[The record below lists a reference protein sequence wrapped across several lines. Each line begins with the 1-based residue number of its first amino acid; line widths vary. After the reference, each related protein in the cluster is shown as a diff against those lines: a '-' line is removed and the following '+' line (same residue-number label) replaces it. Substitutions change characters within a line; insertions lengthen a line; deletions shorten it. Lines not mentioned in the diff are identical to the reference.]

1 MRIPIHPGDRLDHY
15 QIDSVA
21 DQRGAAASV
30 FRGTDLRTNRPVA
43 IKVPDPEMESDPTVF
58 ERFQREDEIGKSF
71 DHPGIL
77 KVFTDEHRSQ
87 TYIVTE
93 WFDGKSLR
101 QIMAEEKLPH
111 ERAVRIALNIA
122 NVLAY
127 IQNHGVVHR
136 DLRPENILV
145 GADDHIKLINF
156 GVAAKTGAR
165 RITFTNL
172 AQVVGVS
179 EYVSPEELNGKRDDA
194 RSDIY
199 ALGVILYEMLT
210 GKTPFQGSSP
220 YDRLLKHPIPPREI
234 DPSISPQLQ
243 EVIYR
248 ALERQPKN
256 RYANAHDFALD
267 LSNVDRV
274 RVARRRELHDWKERS
289 VPRWKRAAFF
299 VGIALVPIAI
309 FGLLLYFAQH

>member
-21 DQRGAAASV
+21 DHSGAASV

-43 IKVPDPEMESDPTVF
+43 IKIPDPEMESDPTAF
-58 ERFQREDEIGKSF
+58 ERFQREEEIGKSL

-77 KVFTDEHRSQ
+77 KVLTDENRSQ
-87 TYIVTE
+87 AYIVTE

-101 QIMAEEKLPH
+101 QIMAEKKLPH

-136 DLRPENILV
+136 DLRPENILLDT
-145 GADDHIKLINF
+145 DDHIKLINF
-156 GVAAKTGAR
+156 GVATKGGAR

-172 AQVVGVS
+172 ARVVGVS

-199 ALGVILYEMLT
+199 ALGVILYEMLI

-220 YDRLLKHPIPPREI
+220 YERLLKHPIPPREI
-234 DPSISPQLQ
+234 DATISPQLQ

-248 ALERQPKN
+248 ALEREPKH

-274 RVARRRELHDWKERS
+274 RVARRRELHDWKKRP
-289 VPRWKRAAFF
+289 VPRWKRAVFL
-299 VGIALVPIAI
+299 VGIAMVPIAI

>member
-1 MRIPIHPGDRLDHY
+1 
-15 QIDSVA
+15 
-21 DQRGAAASV
+21 
-30 FRGTDLRTNRPVA
+30 
-43 IKVPDPEMESDPTVF
+43 
-58 ERFQREDEIGKSF
+58 
-71 DHPGIL
+71 
-77 KVFTDEHRSQ
+77 
-87 TYIVTE
+87 
-93 WFDGKSLR
+93 
-101 QIMAEEKLPH
+101 MAEKKLPP
-111 ERAVRIALNIA
+111 ERTVRIALNIA
-122 NVLAY
+122 NALAY

-145 GADDHIKLINF
+145 GADDHTKLINF
-156 GVAAKTGAR
+156 GVASKTGAR

-234 DPSISPQLQ
+234 DPSVSPQLQ

-248 ALERQPKN
+248 ALEREPKN
-256 RYANAHDFALD
+256 RYATAHDFALD
-267 LSNVDRV
+267 LSNLDRV
-274 RVARRRELHDWKERS
+274 RVASRPELRDGKKRP
-289 VPRWKRAAFF
+289 VPRWKRAVFF
-299 VGIALVPIAI
+299 VAIMIVPLTI
-309 FGLLLYFAQH
+309 FCLLLYFARR